1 MRSTQDF
8 SITPHNETGDARR
21 AELAARDCAAESEVI
36 CDGLGAPLAREQAF
50 DNWLRG
56 DVAAA
61 YDALKSD
68 PSSAISFHQIKAR
81 LAARH
86 RKAVAPPT

>member
-8 SITPHNETGDARR
+8 SVALHNEKTDAGRV
-21 AELAARDCAAESEVI
+21 ELVARDRAAESKVI
-36 CDGLGAPLAREQAF
+36 CDGRRAPLAREQAF

-68 PSSAISFHQIKAR
+68 PSTAISFHQIKAR